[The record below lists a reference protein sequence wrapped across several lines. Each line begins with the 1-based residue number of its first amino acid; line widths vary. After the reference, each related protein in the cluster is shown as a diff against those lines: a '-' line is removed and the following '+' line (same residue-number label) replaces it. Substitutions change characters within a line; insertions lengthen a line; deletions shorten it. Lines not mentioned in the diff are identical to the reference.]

1 MSVTPIEKATMA
13 IAQADALIILAGAG
27 MGVDSGLPDFRGK
40 EGFWKA
46 YPMLKPH
53 RMAFS
58 DIANPEAFIKRPTLA
73 WGFYGHRLNLYRN
86 SVPHQG
92 FAILK
97 SIAESKA
104 DGYFVYTSNVDGQFQ
119 KAGFDE
125 SRIVECH
132 GSIHHL
138 QHLQPEP
145 NDVIMPAT
153 DVSLTV
159 DETTLRVNEDDLP
172 RAKNG
177 DLLRPNIM
185 MFNDYYWQED
195 RTNAQEQRYQ
205 QWLATLKGKQ
215 IVVVEIGAG
224 DAIPTIRYQAKHL
237 RHGYAQTLIQINPNP
252 AKYADIVIAQGAATA
267 LIEINNQS
275 GPDSSGWTL
284 D

>member
-1 MSVTPIEKATMA
+1 MSATPIEQAA
-13 IAQADALIILAGAG
+13 IAISQADALIILAGAG

-46 YPMLKPH
+46 YPMLKHH

-86 SVPHQG
+86 SLPHQG

-97 SIAESKA
+97 SIAESKQ

-125 SRIVECH
+125 NRIVECH

-145 NDVIMPAT
+145 NDVIMLAT

-159 DETTLRVNEDDLP
+159 DETTLRVNEYDLP
-172 RAKNG
+172 CAKNG
-177 DLLRPNIM
+177 ELLRPNIL

-205 QWLATLKGKQ
+205 DWLVTLAGKQ
-215 IVVVEIGAG
+215 VVVLEIGAG
-224 DAIPTIRYQAKHL
+224 DAIATIRYQAQLL
-237 RHGYAQTLIQINPNP
+237 RRNHAQTLIQINPNP
-252 AKYADIVIAQGAATA
+252 AKYADIVIAQGAMHA
-267 LIEINNQS
+267 LTEIYNEI
-275 GPDSSGWTL
+275 L
-284 D
+284 A

>member
-1 MSVTPIEKATMA
+1 MSLTPIEQAA
-13 IAQADALIILAGAG
+13 IAILQADALIILAGAG
-27 MGVDSGLPDFRGK
+27 MGVDSCLPDFRGK

-46 YPMLKPH
+46 YPMLKDK
-53 RMAFS
+53 RLKFS
-58 DIANPEAFIKRPTLA
+58 DMANPEAFIKRPTLA

-86 SVPHQG
+86 SLPHQG

-97 SIAESKA
+97 AIAESKP

-138 QHLQPEP
+138 QYLKPEP
-145 NDVIMPAT
+145 NDVIMHAD
-153 DVSLTV
+153 DVSLIV

-177 DLLRPNIM
+177 ELLRPNIL

-195 RTNAQEQRYQ
+195 RANAQEQRYQ
-205 QWLATLKGKQ
+205 DWLDTLKGKR
-215 IVVVEIGAG
+215 VVVLEIGAG
-224 DAIPTIRYQAKHL
+224 DAIPTIRYQARSVRQK
-237 RHGYAQTLIQINPNP
+237 YAHTLIQINPNP
-252 AKYADIVIAQGAATA
+252 AKYADIVIAEGALSAMQQ
-267 LIEINNQS
+267 IKMQ
-275 GPDSSGWTL
+275 L
-284 D
+284 DQIV

>member
-1 MSVTPIEKATMA
+1 MPATSIEQAARA
-13 IAQADALIILAGAG
+13 IAQADAMIILAGAG

-46 YPMLKPH
+46 YPMLKDK
-53 RMAFS
+53 RLNFRDM
-58 DIANPEAFIKRPTLA
+58 ANPEAFLKRPTLA

-86 SVPHQG
+86 SLPHQG

-97 SIAESKA
+97 SIAESKP

-125 SRIVECH
+125 QRIVECH

-138 QHLQPEP
+138 QHLHPQP

-177 DLLRPNIM
+177 DLLRPNIL

-195 RTNAQEQRYQ
+195 RANAQEQRYQ
-205 QWLATLKGKQ
+205 EWLAALEGKRV
-215 IVVVEIGAG
+215 VVVEIGAG
-224 DAIPTIRYQAKHL
+224 DAIPTIRYQARSVRQK
-237 RHGYAQTLIQINPNP
+237 YAHTLIQINPNP
-252 AKYADIVIAQGAATA
+252 AKYADIVIAEGALSAMQQIKMQLDQTA
-267 LIEINNQS
+267 
-275 GPDSSGWTL
+275 
-284 D
+284 

>member
-1 MSVTPIEKATMA
+1 MPATQIEQAATD

-46 YPMLKPH
+46 YPMLKDK
-53 RMAFS
+53 RLKFS
-58 DIANPEAFIKRPTLA
+58 DMANPEAFIKRPTLA

-97 SIAESKA
+97 AIAESKE

-138 QHLQPEP
+138 QYLEPEP
-145 NDVIMPAT
+145 NDVIMHAD
-153 DVSLTV
+153 DVSLIV

-177 DLLRPNIM
+177 ELLRPNIM

-195 RTNAQEQRYQ
+195 RTNAQEKRYQ
-205 QWLATLKGKQ
+205 DWLDTLKGKRV
-215 IVVVEIGAG
+215 VVVEIGAG
-224 DAIPTIRYQAKHL
+224 DAIPTIRYQARHL
-237 RHGYAQTLIQINPNP
+237 RQKYAHRLIQINPNP
-252 AKYADIVIAQGAATA
+252 AKYADMVIAEGALSA
-267 LIEINNQS
+267 LQKIKMQ
-275 GPDSSGWTL
+275 L
-284 D
+284 DQTI